1 MIVHI
6 QQENDHEEL
15 GNADDQEDG
24 QKTNS
29 IYYIDFVQRSAYLD
43 GLVTEL
49 RYLFAD
55 IPMPYSSSR
64 HDALNHP

>member
-15 GNADDQEDG
+15 GNADDH
-24 QKTNS
+24 
-29 IYYIDFVQRSAYLD
+29 AYLD